1 MPTKSIY
8 LMVSIPRRSSKKKNI
23 KRMKWRP
30 LASEIVLER
39 IRSIGVLEADVYTRS
54 ATSYRCLNDVK
65 TTLCFYGERWL
76 KLRQIFKDE
85 GKNWNDIVLMF
96 DNIMKISPWWNVTS
110 KFWWVLGGKSVV
122 SNQDGESYKCGFF
135 GTCATI
141 WEIVL
146 WWLIDKTTFLVFL
159 MYYLKLDWNT
169 SLKNKGVSS
178 IKESLYFREILI
190 CKKLY
195 MW

>member
-54 ATSYRCLNDVK
+54 ATSYRCLDDVK

-85 GKNWNDIVLMF
+85 GKN
-96 DNIMKISPWWNVTS
+96 
-110 KFWWVLGGKSVV
+110 
-122 SNQDGESYKCGFF
+122 
-135 GTCATI
+135 
-141 WEIVL
+141 
-146 WWLIDKTTFLVFL
+146 
-159 MYYLKLDWNT
+159 
-169 SLKNKGVSS
+169 
-178 IKESLYFREILI
+178 
-190 CKKLY
+190 
-195 MW
+195 